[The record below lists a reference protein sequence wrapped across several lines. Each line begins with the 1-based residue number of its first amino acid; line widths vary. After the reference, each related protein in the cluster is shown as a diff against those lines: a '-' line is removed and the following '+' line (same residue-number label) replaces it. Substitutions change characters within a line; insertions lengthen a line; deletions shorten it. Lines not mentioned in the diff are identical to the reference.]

1 MLSEQVSGVRALV
14 QPSSVTDDGPA
25 SSDVFLLLA
34 QWKPR
39 PSRPAGPLRPSL
51 NWAQGIFGSHW
62 SSFLTLA
69 LCHSGSDGGV
79 PLGVFH
85 TLKKTLFP
93 GLRGSLGLAPLFGA
107 T

>member
-62 SSFLTLA
+62 SSFLTRLSVIQV
-69 LCHSGSDGGV
+69 LMEEYLWG
-79 PLGVFH
+79 FF
-85 TLKKTLFP
+85 TL
-93 GLRGSLGLAPLFGA
+93 
-107 T
+107 